1 MMHVG
6 TLKGQMEAFADELS
20 RTTAPSDAIA
30 LLQTELHRVG
40 IDGFDFFGTPRQAP
54 ETTDHPEPDFVVST
68 LPESLVDDY
77 YAFGWDDICPI
88 VDLAYGP
95 NQVKLTRSVFAD
107 ADAGSKRHDMWD
119 AMRDHN
125 IEHEINVSLS
135 DNRYVRQISIYSE
148 GRSVA
153 DAARFAEAQH
163 MGRLVATRFICA
175 YEVLVDHHKD
185 TGLTELTARET
196 ECLRWVGSGLTN
208 AEIAAR
214 LNVSARTVKF
224 HLANAMAKMDVTTR
238 SQAFA
243 EAVRHR
249 QVGIRSDGRTDVD
262 ARYVRQLMAV
272 QLISAYETPSDHDN
286 DMSLAVLTPRETECL
301 QWVGSGLT
309 NPEIAERLNVSTRTV
324 KFHLANVMVKLGVTT
339 RSQAVAKAL
348 RLRLIRL

>member
-1 MMHVG
+1 MMHIG
-6 TLKGQMEAFADELS
+6 TLKDQMEAFTDGLS
-20 RTTAPSDAIA
+20 RATTPSGAIT
-30 LLQTELHRVG
+30 LLQTELHRIG
-40 IDGFDFFGTPRQAP
+40 IDGFDFFGTPRPVPGVA
-54 ETTDHPEPDFVVST
+54 EHHDADFVVST

-77 YAFGWDDICPI
+77 YAFGWGDVCPI

-95 NQVKLTRSVFAD
+95 PGIKLTSSVFAD
-107 ADAGSKRHDMWD
+107 AEAGTKTRDMWD

-125 IEHEINVSLS
+125 IEHETNIPLS
-135 DNRYVRQISIYSE
+135 DDRYIRQISIYSV
-148 GRSVA
+148 GRSAA
-153 DAARFAEAQH
+153 DAARFAEAQPIGQL
-163 MGRLVATRFICA
+163 MATRFICA
-175 YEVLVDHHKD
+175 YEALADHNKD
-185 TGLTELTARET
+185 AGVTQLTARET

-208 AEIAAR
+208 TEIAAR
-214 LNVSARTVKF
+214 LNVSKRTVKF

-238 SQAFA
+238 SQAVA

-249 QVGIRSDGRTDVD
+249 QVSIHNNGSTDVN

-272 QLISAYETPSDHDN
+272 QLMSAYETPSDHDD

-309 NPEIAERLNVSTRTV
+309 NPEIAERLSVSTRTV
-324 KFHLANVMVKLGVTT
+324 KFHLANAMVKLGVTT